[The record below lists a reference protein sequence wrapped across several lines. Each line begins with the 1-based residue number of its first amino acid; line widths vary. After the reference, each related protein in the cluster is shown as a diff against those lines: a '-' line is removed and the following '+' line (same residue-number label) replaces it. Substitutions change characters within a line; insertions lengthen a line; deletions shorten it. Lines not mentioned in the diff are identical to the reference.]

1 MQCQKDN
8 LLAQQLAAESHNIS
22 NSDDDEEEEAN
33 NSMFTKDEK
42 CPKKSPA
49 NNEINDE
56 AGIILI

>member
-22 NSDDDEEEEAN
+22 NSDDEEEEAN